1 MNYNKKLQ
9 HIDKLKN
16 DLDVLK
22 LTLLKYADDKNAL
35 VRSHAI
41 ELLSSFYDGDID
53 RKILQRLNDK
63 DYLVRVSA
71 LDAIMLPQN
80 IDKVFKQI
88 SKLLND
94 KNWLVQVYAVEALG
108 YNKAIKYHKKIKTML
123 YKNQNDEVLV
133 RIYYA
138 LIQFGEKK
146 YLKKL
151 LKMLNSDYYRVR
163 CAVSN
168 TLYYLDNRSNH
179 KLIIKKLNRAL
190 KKEKTIAAKSCIS
203 GTIYDLEKE
212 YKNAKS

>member
-1 MNYNKKLQ
+1 MNSNKKLQ
-9 HIDKLKN
+9 HINKLKN
-16 DLDVLK
+16 DLGALK
-22 LTLLKYADDKNAL
+22 LTLLKYADDKNSL
-35 VRSHAI
+35 VRSDAI
-41 ELLSSFYDGDID
+41 ELLSSFYDGAID
-53 RKILQRLNDK
+53 RKILQRLQDK
-63 DYLVRVSA
+63 EYLVRVSA
-71 LDAIMLPQN
+71 LDAIILPQN

-94 KNWLVQVYAVEALG
+94 KNWLLQAYAIEALG
-108 YNKAIKYHKKIKTML
+108 YNKAIKYHKKIKKML
-123 YKNQNDEVLV
+123 YKNKNDEVLV

-151 LKMLNSDYYRVR
+151 LKMLNNDYYRVR

-179 KLIIKKLNRAL
+179 ELIMKKLKKAL

-203 GTIYDLEKE
+203 GTISDLEKE
-212 YKNAKS
+212 YEK